1 LFRVSIELL
10 YELGIGVE
18 CLIIQY
24 LTALL
29 FIAVVSSVKWNDL
42 TKAAIT
48 TRCSINSLILTT
60 MLIVLR
66 GTELYSNLEIFLAP
80 TALYDYCAQASSGD

>member
-1 LFRVSIELL
+1 M
-10 YELGIGVE
+10 
-18 CLIIQY
+18 QY
-24 LTALL
+24 LTTLL
-29 FIAVVSSVKWNDL
+29 FIAIVSSVKWNDL

-48 TRCSINSLILTT
+48 TRRSVNSLMPTT

-80 TALYDYCAQASSGD
+80 TALYDYCTRASSSD

>member
-1 LFRVSIELL
+1 M
-10 YELGIGVE
+10 
-18 CLIIQY
+18 QY
-24 LTALL
+24 STALL

-48 TRCSINSLILTT
+48 TRRSINSLMPTT

-66 GTELYSNLEIFLAP
+66 GTELCSNPEIFLAP
-80 TALYDYCAQASSGD
+80 TASYDRCARASSGD

>member
-1 LFRVSIELL
+1 M
-10 YELGIGVE
+10 
-18 CLIIQY
+18 QY

-48 TRCSINSLILTT
+48 TRRSINSLILT
-60 MLIVLR
+60 MILIVLR
-66 GTELYSNLEIFLAP
+66 GTELYSNPEIFLAP
-80 TALYDYCAQASSGD
+80 TALYNCCVQASSGD